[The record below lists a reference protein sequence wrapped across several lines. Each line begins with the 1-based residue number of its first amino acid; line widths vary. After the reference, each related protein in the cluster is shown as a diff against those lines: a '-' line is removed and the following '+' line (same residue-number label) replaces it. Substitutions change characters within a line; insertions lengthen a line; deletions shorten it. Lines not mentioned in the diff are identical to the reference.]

1 MASQMTYKMIYEM
14 PSQKKKMR
22 KTTTIFDELN
32 ELETPRT
39 PGKQENTNGKVTPDK
54 YKKSEIVSFDI
65 YEDFE
70 GYQPNSLYDTEYLI
84 IEEQDFGIEYTHER
98 KRANSFP

>member
-1 MASQMTYKMIYEM
+1 MAFQMTYELVYEI

-22 KTTTIFDELN
+22 KTTAIFDELDA
-32 ELETPRT
+32 LETPRT

-54 YKKSEIVSFDI
+54 SKKSGIVSFDI

-70 GYQPNSLYDTEYLI
+70 GYQSNSLYDTKYLI
-84 IEEQDFGIEYTHER
+84 IEEQDFGIGYTRE
-98 KRANSFP
+98 RANSIS